1 MKIPSRDQSR
11 ARTAAL
17 AVTAFAALS
26 IAGATVAYGADAAAV
41 AEPAPP
47 SPAVLAFDRFMVASS
62 PVCSFEPS
70 KRCVDMGWRFAD
82 ADRDG
87 TLSLAEIKSVRAA
100 LQDWMAWKGDAIP
113 RKGRTGVT
121 LGLIVFDMI
130 GAEKLFATLNT
141 SHTGRLTKAELLA
154 DVRLDER
161 PLGAVLQ
168 DPKSVDREDLAKKLG
183 GAAPVVNGMIDESK
197 PDAAPQ

>member
-1 MKIPSRDQSR
+1 MLPS
-11 ARTAAL
+11 AAAL
-17 AVTAFAALS
+17 VVLS
-26 IAGATVAYGADAAAV
+26 IAGAGAGYAADAAAV

-70 KRCVDMGWRFAD
+70 RRCVDMGWRFAD
-82 ADRDG
+82 ADHDG

-113 RKGRTGVT
+113 PKNRTGVT

-154 DVRLDER
+154 DVRLDDR

-183 GAAPVVNGMIDESK
+183 GAAPVVNGMIDDSK